1 MNISVVTTF
10 VKLKAIKII
19 LFVLLV
25 KIAIITLSL
34 ASSFPLSS
42 LVVLDDRAIEYH
54 YLIVIY

>member
-42 LVVLDDRAIEYH
+42 LVVLDDRAIEYR

>member
-42 LVVLDDRAIEYH
+42 LVVLDNRAIEYH

>member
-54 YLIVIY
+54 Y